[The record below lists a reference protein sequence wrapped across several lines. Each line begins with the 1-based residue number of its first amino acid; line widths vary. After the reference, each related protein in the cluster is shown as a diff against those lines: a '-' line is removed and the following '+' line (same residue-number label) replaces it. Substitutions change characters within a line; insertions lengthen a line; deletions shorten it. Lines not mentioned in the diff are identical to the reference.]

1 MNKTRTPLLILHR
14 LVRGPSAIIAISF
27 VCTFQ
32 LAHAETRTYPADGVT
47 RIQFKVP
54 GELLIREGTQEKL
67 VIDAEPKVLQKIDVN
82 VKGDKLTL
90 ASKDGFKTD
99 KSLKFTLTIKS
110 FRSLN
115 NEGSGNAVI
124 ENFSGN
130 DIDVETAGS
139 GDIRLKNIKAPHLG
153 IAIKGSGNVTAGG
166 SGKKI
171 DARIDGS
178 GRIDAVNFH
187 AQSAQAR
194 IGGSGDITVH
204 ADKDLTAAI
213 SGAGNIEY
221 QGKAKVTQSI
231 TGAGSVDRL

>member
-1 MNKTRTPLLILHR
+1 ML
-14 LVRGPSAIIAISF
+14 RGLSAIIALALSSAL
-27 VCTFQ
+27 Q
-32 LAHAETRTYPADGVT
+32 LAHAETKTYPADGVT

-54 GELLIREGTQEKL
+54 GDLLIREGTQEKL
-67 VIDAEPKVLQKIDVN
+67 VIDAEPKVLQKLDVII
-82 VKGDKLTL
+82 KGDKLILT
-90 ASKDGFKTD
+90 SKDGFKTD
-99 KSLKFTLTIKS
+99 KGLKFILTLKS

-124 ENFSGN
+124 ENFSGK

-139 GDIRLKNIKAPHLG
+139 GDIQLKNIKVPRLA

-166 SGKKI
+166 SGKTI

-194 IGGSGDITVH
+194 IGGSGNITVH